1 MARATD
7 SSQRSKVVV
16 MLFLVLATLASGL
29 FAGAAVYINLVEHPA
44 RLSCGADLALKEFRP
59 SYRRAT
65 IMQASLALVGA
76 ISGVVAGWLQ
86 RDVRILLAAFLLGSV
101 VPFTLV
107 VILPT
112 NRRLLDPA
120 LDSRLVDAAVLL
132 RRWAAL
138 HAVRSLLASVA
149 FVIYLLRVAHGGFR

>member
-1 MARATD
+1 VIAMF
-7 SSQRSKVVV
+7 
-16 MLFLVLATLASGL
+16 FLVLATVAAGL

-44 RLSCGADLALKEFRP
+44 RVSCGTDLALKEFRP

-65 IMQASLALVGA
+65 IMQASLAIVGT
-76 ISGVVAGWLQ
+76 ISGLLAGWPQ
-86 RDVRILLAAFLLGSV
+86 RDGRILLATLLLGCV

-112 NRRLLDPA
+112 NKRLLDPG
-120 LDSRLVDAAVLL
+120 LDVRPLYAASLL

-149 FVIYLLRVAHGGFR
+149 FVLLVVRMAQGSP

>member
-16 MLFLVLATLASGL
+16 MLFLVLATLAAGL

-44 RLSCGADLALKEFRP
+44 RLSCGTDLALKEFRP

-65 IMQASLALVGA
+65 IMQASLAIVGT
-76 ISGVVAGWLQ
+76 IGGLLAGWPQ
-86 RDVRILLAAFLLGSV
+86 RDVRILVATLLLGSV

-112 NRRLLDPA
+112 NKRLLDPT
-120 LDSRLVDAAVLL
+120 LDVRPLDAAILL

-149 FVIYLLRVAHGGFR
+149 F